1 MSLARLLVANR
12 AEVAI
17 RIARAAAGLGIPTV
31 GVFSEDD
38 AASLH
43 VRHVDAARLLS
54 GRGPRAYLDVEQ
66 LLAVARETGCDAVH
80 PGYGFLSERA
90 DFAQR
95 CAEAGLTFVGPRP
108 ETLALLGDKVA
119 ARALAERCG
128 VRVLGGAGGR
138 AGLAEARAFLAALG
152 KSEAALGKAVAG
164 GGGRGMRVVRRPEEL
179 NEAWGRCRSEAQ
191 AAFGS
196 GDLYVEALLPRA
208 RHVEVQVVG
217 DGSGAV
223 SQLGE
228 RDCTLQRRHQKLVE
242 VAPAPGLTGELR
254 ARLAGAAVRMA
265 AEVRYAGVGT
275 FEFLLDADEPS
286 RLAFIEANPRLQ
298 VEHTVTEE
306 VTGIDLVVTQ
316 LALAAGRSLADLGLR
331 EEEIAAPHGCALQVR
346 VNMETLAADGTLRP
360 SAGALSAF
368 EVPTGPGIRVDTHG
382 YAGYQPSPSFDS
394 LLAKVVARGTDFPA
408 VVGKA
413 YRALAE
419 FRVAGVATNLPFLRG
434 LLRHPALA
442 AYRVTTQFVDEHL
455 AELLAAGDAGHRPP
469 AAALAGA
476 KVDPR
481 DPLAVLVHGKTA
493 GAAPP
498 ATAAAGEPAAPEGAV
513 VVRAPMQGTVVAVD
527 VSPSDAVPAGG
538 QLLVME
544 AMKMEHVVTAP
555 VGGIVRAVHVSAGD
569 TVYEG
574 HALLVL
580 EESAVEP
587 AAAEQAGQTD
597 LAHVRPDLAE
607 VQRRH
612 ALTLDAAR
620 PDAVER
626 RRATGQRT
634 ARENIDDLRDPGSF
648 VEYGPLVR

>member
-12 AEVAI
+12 GEIAI
-17 RIARAAAGLGIPTV
+17 RIARAAAGVGIPTV

-38 AASLH
+38 ATSLH
-43 VRHVDAARLLS
+43 VRHVDAARPLS
-54 GRGPRAYLDVEQ
+54 GRGPRAYLDV
-66 LLAVARETGCDAVH
+66 
-80 PGYGFLSERA
+80 
-90 DFAQR
+90 AQR

-128 VRVLGGAGGR
+128 VPVLRGTSGP

-152 KSEAALGKAVAG
+152 KSEAALVKAVAG

-179 NEAWGRCRSEAQ
+179 DEAWARCRSEAQ

-208 RHVEVQVVG
+208 RHVEVQIVG

-223 SQLGE
+223 SYLGE

-265 AEVRYAGVGT
+265 AEVSYAGVGT

-306 VTGIDLVVTQ
+306 VTGIDLVATQ

-331 EEEIAAPHGCALQVR
+331 QEEIAAPHGFAMQVR

-360 SAGALSAF
+360 SAGALRVF

-394 LLAKVVARGTDFPA
+394 LLAKVVARGSEFPA

-413 YRALAE
+413 YRALSE
-419 FRVAGVATNLPFLRG
+419 FRVDGVATNLPFLQN
-434 LLRHPALA
+434 LLRHPALG

-469 AAALAGA
+469 AAGLAGA

-498 ATAAAGEPAAPEGAV
+498 APAAAGEPAAAEGTV

-527 VSPSDAVPAGG
+527 VAPGDAVPAGG

-555 VGGIVRAVHVSAGD
+555 VGGIVRA
-569 TVYEG
+569 
-574 HALLVL
+574 
-580 EESAVEP
+580 
-587 AAAEQAGQTD
+587 
-597 LAHVRPDLAE
+597 
-607 VQRRH
+607 
-612 ALTLDAAR
+612 
-620 PDAVER
+620 
-626 RRATGQRT
+626 
-634 ARENIDDLRDPGSF
+634 
-648 VEYGPLVR
+648 

>member
-1 MSLARLLVANR
+1 MKLARLLVANR
-12 AEVAI
+12 GEIAI
-17 RIARAAAGLGIPTV
+17 RIARAAADLGIPTV

-38 AASLH
+38 AGCLH
-43 VRHVDAARLLS
+43 VRHVDAARPFS

-66 LLAVARETGCDAVH
+66 LIAVARESGCDAVH
-80 PGYGFLSERA
+80 PGYGFLSEQA
-90 DFAQR
+90 GFARR

-108 ETLALLGDKVA
+108 ETLAILGDKVA

-128 VRVLGGAGGR
+128 VPVLRGTSGPAS
-138 AGLAEARAFLAALG
+138 LAEARAFLAALG
-152 KSEAALGKAVAG
+152 KSEAAVVKAVAG

-179 NEAWGRCRSEAQ
+179 DEAWARCRSEAQ

-228 RDCTLQRRHQKLVE
+228 RDCSLQRRHQKLVE

-254 ARLAGAAVRMA
+254 TRLAGAAVRMA
-265 AEVRYAGVGT
+265 SEVRYAGVGT

-306 VTGIDLVVTQ
+306 VTGIDLVATQ

-331 EEEIAAPHGCALQVR
+331 QEEIAAPHGFALQVR
-346 VNMETLAADGTLRP
+346 VNMETLAPDGSIRP
-360 SAGALSAF
+360 SAGVLGAF

-394 LLAKVVARGTDFPA
+394 LLAKVVARSVASEFPA
-408 VVGKA
+408 VVAKA
-413 YRALAE
+413 YRALSE
-419 FRVAGVATNLPFLRG
+419 FRVDGVATNLPFLQN

-442 AYRVTTQFVDEHL
+442 SYRVTTQFVDEHL

-469 AAALAGA
+469 AAGLAGA

-493 GAAPP
+493 AAAPP
-498 ATAAAGEPAAPEGAV
+498 ALPAEPAAQEGAV
-513 VVRAPMQGTVVAVD
+513 VVRAPMQGTVVAID
-527 VSPSDAVPAGG
+527 VAPGDAVPAGG

-555 VGGIVRAVHVSAGD
+555 VGGIVRALQVSA
-569 TVYEG
+569 
-574 HALLVL
+574 
-580 EESAVEP
+580 
-587 AAAEQAGQTD
+587 
-597 LAHVRPDLAE
+597 
-607 VQRRH
+607 
-612 ALTLDAAR
+612 
-620 PDAVER
+620 
-626 RRATGQRT
+626 
-634 ARENIDDLRDPGSF
+634 
-648 VEYGPLVR
+648 